1 LVLNKVTSATACLSY
16 HKIIKTCLK
25 TIKTQPIPGHS
36 IVKEVSSKEN
46 VYIVV

>member
-1 LVLNKVTSATACLSY
+1 MSQNYKNATHS
-16 HKIIKTCLK
+16 
-25 TIKTQPIPGHS
+25 GHS